1 MDLRRILQ
9 DRNNR
14 FLYYLKGFV
23 RTVYPKSLLK
33 LDYRKIESRMR
44 HFDEE
49 ALMERLNYY
58 NQNTEPF
65 SLRGNGVRLKDIPFR
80 GAGSMYWLDL
90 MEYARYFPQ
99 DSQIAYLFRDVTHV
113 PKVPTLVKSRPIATA
128 DHPNN
133 NSVLFKFV
141 KIRHFK
147 FVNDPIP
154 FQEKENKLIW
164 RGAAYK
170 QHRIDFLQEFFNKSP
185 LIDVAQHNKK
195 GNLNPQWQK
204 PFMSIEEQ
212 LKNKF
217 ILSIEGNDVAT
228 NTKWALSSNSLLFMK
243 KPTYE
248 TWLMEGRLKPGIHYV
263 QLRDDY
269 SDMEEKIKY
278 YINNPKKAE
287 KIINHAN
294 QWVMQFKNPY
304 VEDWLNLKS
313 LERYIKNTIENS
325 NLKI

>member
-14 FLYYLKGFV
+14 FLYYLKGFS
-23 RTVYPKSLLK
+23 RSLYPKGLLK
-33 LDYRKIESRMR
+33 LDYRKIESRMQ

-65 SLRGNGVRLKDIPFR
+65 SLGDNGVRLKDIPFR

-99 DSQIAYLFRDVTHV
+99 DSRIAYLFRDVTHV
-113 PKVPTLVKSRPIATA
+113 PEVPTLVKSRPIATP
-128 DHPNN
+128 DNPNN

-141 KIRHFK
+141 KIRHFR

-154 FQEKENKLIW
+154 FHEKENKLIW

-170 QHRIDFLQEFFNKSP
+170 QHRIYFLQEFFNKSP

-228 NTKWALSSNSLLFMK
+228 STKWILSSNSLLFMK
-243 KPTYE
+243 KPKYE

-263 QLRDDY
+263 QLKDDY
-269 SDMEEKIKY
+269 SDLEEKADY
-278 YINNPKKAE
+278 YIEHTEEAKH
-287 KIINHAN
+287 IIHEAN
-294 QWVMQFKNPY
+294 RWTNQFKDTHT
-304 VEDWLNLKS
+304 EDWINLNV
-313 LERYIKNTIENS
+313 LEEYLNSCISKN
-325 NLKI
+325 